1 MFDIGYR
8 LCCLDMGLSWRL
20 WLSAGLTGYTGFW
33 FFSLGLTVCIKVY
46 AGSKLGLASSV
57 TLAFLCVY
65 VTGLEF
71 RGLV

>member
-1 MFDIGYR
+1 MLFGYGFELEAVAFSRFDRVY
-8 LCCLDMGLSWRL
+8 WF
-20 WLSAGLTGYTGFW
+20 FW